1 MSFFYMAFLFVA
13 KLADNMLSTSKTI
26 LVQRNKSI
34 LAGIALGASTFI
46 YFFLTKYIVADDGL
60 WSTIIVAVASGVGC
74 CFAVELSNKF
84 SKAKTYVN
92 VIMSNDVEAVKK
104 LRDFLAEHKI
114 TNVVTDSYTMEWE
127 KAMAITAY
135 AETKEQ
141 SRMIDEYINNND
153 AKFKRFVQNE
163 RVRKR
168 NGT

>member
-1 MSFFYMAFLFVA
+1 
-13 KLADNMLSTSKTI
+13 
-26 LVQRNKSI
+26 
-34 LAGIALGASTFI
+34 
-46 YFFLTKYIVADDGL
+46 
-60 WSTIIVAVASGVGC
+60 
-74 CFAVELSNKF
+74 
-84 SKAKTYVN
+84 
-92 VIMSNDVEAVKK
+92 
-104 LRDFLAEHKI
+104 
-114 TNVVTDSYTMEWE
+114 MEWE